1 MTDQEFLEMV
11 VKELVDHPSDV
22 TTTRVVDE
30 LGVLIT
36 LKINPEDMGKII
48 GKQGQTARALR
59 TLLRTVGAKNQSRV
73 NLKIDEPEGSTHP
86 KARRDDYAPATT
98 REPMMS
104 AAPTPT
110 VATANEEADIDL

>member
-1 MTDQEFLEMV
+1 MTDQEFLETV

-22 TTTRVVDE
+22 KSTRTVDE

-59 TLLRTVGAKNQSRV
+59 TLLRTVGAKSQSRV
-73 NLKIDEPEGSTHP
+73 NLKIEEPEGSTHP
-86 KARRDDYAPATT
+86 KARRDDYQPSANHEPALAAAPAPAH
-98 REPMMS
+98 E
-104 AAPTPT
+104 
-110 VATANEEADIDL
+110 EEADIEI

>member
-1 MTDQEFLEMV
+1 MTDQEFLETV

-22 TTTRVVDE
+22 KSTRTVDE

-59 TLLRTVGAKNQSRV
+59 TLLRTVGAKSQSRV
-73 NLKIDEPEGSTHP
+73 NLKIEEPEGSTHP
-86 KARRDDYAPATT
+86 KARRPPCRPPLPRLLQA
-98 REPMMS
+98 RKR
-104 AAPTPT
+104 
-110 VATANEEADIDL
+110 I